1 MVCCSSVDFPKHG
14 AVECDHRWAS
24 MTWCPGCEHARSKF
38 DCCHG
43 CGLVFGT
50 VQSSFVCVL
59 AFVFKV
65 TCRHATRLIVCH
77 VVSRCV
83 VVPGRN
89 TPAPSVQFEFSQ
101 FCWCCLCR
109 SRSLR
114 VGDQVEADVSA
125 HTCSHW
131 VCRWKWN
138 FRRSDCTTLDN
149 SLAFSGDGC
158 WRTRCCD
165 VFSSGSGRSVSFGLF
180 EPATSVDL
188 RAC

>member
-1 MVCCSSVDFPKHG
+1 
-14 AVECDHRWAS
+14 
-24 MTWCPGCEHARSKF
+24 MTWCPGCKHARSKF
-38 DCCHG
+38 DCLSRVWTCFWNG
-43 CGLVFGT
+43 AKFVGVCFGFC
-50 VQSSFVCVL
+50 VQSNLSACH
-59 AFVFKV
+59 
-65 TCRHATRLIVCH
+65 TRHR
-77 VVSRCV
+77 VSRSV

-101 FCWCCLCR
+101 FCGVVCAGHDRCALAIK
-109 SRSLR
+109 LR
-114 VGDQVEADVSA
+114 QTSA
-125 HTCSHW
+125 HTH
-131 VCRWKWN
+131 VPTGFAVRKWN